1 MLSNPTDKKALQL
14 SMQELSNSKA
24 RARAESAFQRE
35 EITALSEKY
44 EIPKKF
50 LSKMANDYH
59 RQTFKKGVEESEEY
73 VNIYENIFPVKSE
86 E

>member
-1 MLSNPTDKKALQL
+1 MISNPEDKKALQK

-24 RARAESAFQRE
+24 RAKSEREFQRE

-59 RQTFKKGVEESEEY
+59 RQTFSKGVEEAEEY
-73 VNIYENIFPVKSE
+73 VNIYQNIFPTAE